1 MDTTSQPSTTDT
13 EQTASASTQLIH
25 HRYTPPAGF
34 ASPAVPVAKGST
46 IFFPSMAAVRERDWA
61 FKTTYT
67 YGLHGTPTSFVLEER
82 IAALEGAKHCILA
95 PSDLAALNLV
105 NLAMLAQGDEVLLP
119 DNVYGPNKHFAQQLL
134 SSYGVTHGFY
144 DPLDAQ
150 DLARKISAK
159 TKLVW
164 LEAAGSVTLE
174 FPDLQG
180 LIAVCNQHQVVCAL
194 DNTWG
199 AGLAFAP
206 FDLQSPDGKPLQL
219 DISVHALT
227 KFPSGGGDV
236 LMGSVCTRDA
246 ELHKR
251 IKRCHMQLGLG
262 VGMND
267 VEAILRA
274 LPSIQLRYAA
284 QDRSA
289 QQLACFLEQHPAVA
303 QVRHPALASSPGH
316 RFWQQVCG
324 QQQGTALQAAGLV
337 SFFPDASWSS
347 ADVDAFC
354 EALQYFKIGYSWAG
368 PVSLVMAYDLRGD
381 RQLASSQAAAPGTR
395 LVRLCIGLED
405 ANDLQ
410 ADLAQA
416 LAKVQAQVQARAA

>member
-1 MDTTSQPSTTDT
+1 MDSHSSPASAQSAPLASPST
-13 EQTASASTQLIH
+13 ELIH
-25 HRYTPPAGF
+25 HPYTPPAGF

-46 IFFPSMAAVRERDWA
+46 IFFPTMAAVRERDWA

-82 IAALEGAKHCILA
+82 IATLEGAKHCILA
-95 PSDLAALNLV
+95 PSGLAALNLV
-105 NLAMLAQGDEVLLP
+105 NLAMLTQGDEVLLP
-119 DNVYGPNKHFAQQLL
+119 DNVYGPNKLFVQQLL
-134 SSYGVTHGFY
+134 GSYGVTHAFY
-144 DPLDAQ
+144 KPLDAN
-150 DLARKISAK
+150 DLAGKISAK

-174 FPDLQG
+174 FPDLLG
-180 LIAVCNQHQVVCAL
+180 LIAVCNQHKVVCAL

-206 FDLQSPDGKPLQL
+206 FDLHSPDGTALQL

-227 KFPSGGGDV
+227 KYPSGGADL

-246 ELHKR
+246 ELHKQL
-251 IKRCHMQLGLG
+251 KRCHMQVGFG

-289 QQLACFLEQHPAVA
+289 QQLAHFLAQHPAVA

-316 RFWQQVCG
+316 PFWQQVCA
-324 QQQGTALQAAGLV
+324 QQTSTHTPGQAAGLL
-337 SFFPDASWSS
+337 SFFPAPSWSS
-347 ADVDAFC
+347 AHVDAFC

-381 RQLASSQAAAPGTR
+381 RALPGSLDATLGTR

-416 LAKVQAQVQARAA
+416 LDKVHALSS

>member
-1 MDTTSQPSTTDT
+1 MDSPSQTSTPLSPSTAT
-13 EQTASASTQLIH
+13 ELIH
-25 HRYTPPAGF
+25 HAYTPPAGF

-67 YGLHGTPTSFVLEER
+67 YGLHGTSTSFVLEER
-82 IAALEGAKHCILA
+82 IATLEGAKHCILA
-95 PSDLAALNLV
+95 PSGLAALNMV
-105 NLAMLAQGDEVLLP
+105 NLALLAQGDEVLLP
-119 DNVYGPNKHFAQQLL
+119 DNVYGPNKHFAQHLL
-134 SSYGVTHGFY
+134 ASYGVTHAFY
-144 DPLDAQ
+144 DPQDAQ
-150 DLARKISAK
+150 DLARKISPR

-174 FPDLQG
+174 FPDLLG
-180 LIAVCNQHQVVCAL
+180 LIAVCNQHKVVCAL

-206 FDLQSPDGKPLQL
+206 FDLRSADGQALTL

-236 LMGSVCTRDA
+236 LMGSVCTRDG

-251 IKRCHMQLGLG
+251 LKRCHMQIGFG

-303 QVRHPALASSPGH
+303 QVRHPALPTSPGH
-316 RFWQQVCG
+316 QYWQQVCG
-324 QQQGTALQAAGLV
+324 QNTQTPAQAAGLL
-337 SFFPDASWSS
+337 SFFPDPSWSS
-347 ADVDAFC
+347 THVDAFC
-354 EALQYFKIGYSWAG
+354 EALQYFKIGYSWGG

-381 RQLASSQAAAPGTR
+381 RQLASSLAAGPGTR
-395 LVRLCIGLED
+395 LIRLCIGLED

-416 LAKVQAQVQARAA
+416 LAAVQAQVPTS

>member
-1 MDTTSQPSTTDT
+1 MHSTPTNPPTHSTHAVT
-13 EQTASASTQLIH
+13 ELIH
-25 HRYTPPAGF
+25 HAYTPPEGF

-46 IFFPSMAAVRERDWA
+46 IFFPTMAAVRERDWA

-82 IAALEGAKHCILA
+82 IATLEGAKHCIVV
-95 PSDLAALNLV
+95 PSGLAALNLV
-105 NLAMLAQGDEVLLP
+105 NLALLAQGDEVLLP
-119 DNVYGPNKHFAQQLL
+119 DNVYGPNKHFAQHFLKD
-134 SSYGVTHGFY
+134 YGIAHAFY
-144 DPLDAQ
+144 DPLDAR
-150 DLARKISAK
+150 DLAAKISPK

-174 FPDLQG
+174 FPDLLG
-180 LIAVCNQHQVVCAL
+180 LIEVCNQHQVVCAL

-199 AGLAFAP
+199 AGLAFPA
-206 FDLQSPDGKPLQL
+206 FDLRSLDGKALQL

-227 KFPSGGGDV
+227 KYPSGGGDV
-236 LMGSVCTRDA
+236 LMGSVSTRDDT
-246 ELHKR
+246 LHKR
-251 IKRCHMQLGLG
+251 LKRCHMQLGFG

-289 QQLACFLEQHPAVA
+289 LQLAKYLEQHPAVA

-316 RFWQQVCG
+316 SYWQQVCG
-324 QQQGTALQAAGLV
+324 QQPHAPLQAAGLI

-347 ADVDAFC
+347 QQVDAFC

-381 RQLASSQAAAPGTR
+381 RELPSSLEAAAGPR
-395 LVRLCIGLED
+395 LIRLCIGLED
-405 ANDLQ
+405 VNDLQ

-416 LAKVQAQVQARAA
+416 LAKVHALAP

>member
-1 MDTTSQPSTTDT
+1 MDSPSQPSTTRSPSAAT
-13 EQTASASTQLIH
+13 ELIH
-25 HRYTPPAGF
+25 HAYTPPTGF

-67 YGLHGTPTSFVLEER
+67 YGLHGTSTSFVLEER
-82 IAALEGAKHCILA
+82 IATLEGAKHCILA
-95 PSDLAALNLV
+95 PSGLAALNMV
-105 NLAMLAQGDEVLLP
+105 NLALLAQGDEVLLP

-134 SSYGVTHGFY
+134 ASYGVAHAFY
-144 DPLDAQ
+144 DPQDAQ
-150 DLARKISAK
+150 DLAHKISPR

-174 FPDLQG
+174 FPDLLG
-180 LIAVCNQHQVVCAL
+180 LIAVCNQHKVVCAL

-206 FDLQSPDGKPLQL
+206 FDLRSADGQVLTL

-236 LMGSVCTRDA
+236 LMGSVCTRDG

-251 IKRCHMQLGLG
+251 LKRCHMQIGFG

-274 LPSIQLRYAA
+274 LPSMQLRYAA

-303 QVRHPALASSPGH
+303 QVRHPALPTSPGH
-316 RFWQQVCG
+316 QYWQQVCG
-324 QQQGTALQAAGLV
+324 QNTQTPAQAAGLL
-337 SFFPDASWSS
+337 SFFPDPSWSN
-347 ADVDAFC
+347 AHVDAFC
-354 EALQYFKIGYSWAG
+354 EALQYFKIGYSWGG

-381 RQLASSQAAAPGTR
+381 RQLASSLAAGPGTR
-395 LVRLCIGLED
+395 LIRLCIGLED

-416 LAKVQAQVQARAA
+416 LAAVQAQVQTS